1 MFDNEQKN
9 ILNQYR
15 MIYEKVKNAPVAPDE
30 TEVAEPDIIPDIGEP
45 EKKPRRSPFRPPR
58 PEIDPEPQNNFI
70 LEDYEDEAHPSTV
83 EWFRSKPVQEHPILT
98 KYGPQL
104 AKGAFNY
111 TKNRLQTLNAAD
123 AKDMAQYINI
133 FREIMRIESAH
144 KQELNDMAKD
154 IVSEL
159 YGIDKNQLE
168 IEDTVKP
175 NETESQTEWSERGAK
190 IDDRVKKHIHMRAT
204 MNMLSHGAAVHQMM
218 TLHHMVK
225 DALDKIDPKLV
236 RLYDQLSAGSMH
248 NYWFWNIRQIGEML
262 KGAVAGS
269 TKVEYKEENGED
281 VPVVK
286 AAAMCFPILVQ
297 ELSKG
302 VMQMLSHH
310 HIGKLDKA
318 TLQRVLAEADKLE
331 LEPFFIMVGPEL
343 WRKTLQISQSLNL
356 PMAEMISAIAS
367 HEPDEV
373 HDLIDKI
380 QSNPSAAQN
389 IIKNWHSE
397 MYGEE

>member
-1 MFDNEQKN
+1 VLKYPQLYNELEINELILLLNCKLETVINKSLERLGLMLSNSFSGISSGAHLLICGKSFEQKN

-30 TEVAEPDIIPDIGEP
+30 TEVAETDIIHDIGEP
-45 EKKPRRSPFRPPR
+45 EKTPRRSPFRPPR

-144 KQELNDMAKD
+144 KQELNEMAKD

-175 NETESQTEWSERGAK
+175 NEIYNLGALTFVGTSFNEPVDTAN
-190 IDDRVKKHIHMRAT
+190 ITGIGTLRLLEAVRTSSVKHE
-204 MNMLSHGAAVHQMM
+204 
-218 TLHHMVK
+218 
-225 DALDKIDPKLV
+225 
-236 RLYDQLSAGSMH
+236 
-248 NYWFWNIRQIGEML
+248 IRFYQ
-262 KGAVAGS
+262 
-269 TKVEYKEENGED
+269 
-281 VPVVK
+281 
-286 AAAMCFPILVQ
+286 
-297 ELSKG
+297 
-302 VMQMLSHH
+302 
-310 HIGKLDKA
+310 
-318 TLQRVLAEADKLE
+318 
-331 LEPFFIMVGPEL
+331 
-343 WRKTLQISQSLNL
+343 
-356 PMAEMISAIAS
+356 AS
-367 HEPDEV
+367 
-373 HDLIDKI
+373 
-380 QSNPSAAQN
+380 S
-389 IIKNWHSE
+389 SE
-397 MYGEE
+397 MYGLVQEVPQNEGTPFHPRSPYAVAKTFSHFTAQNYREAYGMHVSSGILFNHEGEYRGYEFVTRKITSNVARIKLGKQSRFSLGDLTPKRDWGNAWAEPQSQFGIFSRSPHVNE